1 MAGDTHMEDTRQ
13 GQSFSERHWGGSL
26 RLPRASAQRLSSR
39 ARGLEGRS
47 CGWQNFPGQRA
58 PGPVTVPKAHA
69 KEGYLAIP
77 RTLYSWI
84 FSC

>member
-1 MAGDTHMEDTRQ
+1 MAGHTHGGPRQ
-13 GQSFSERHWGGSL
+13 GHSFSERRHWGGSL

-47 CGWQNFPGQRA
+47 CGGQNFPGQRA

-84 FSC
+84 FSY